1 MQKIQPHSFL
11 HVNLLNWEDAEH
23 LFRSLW
29 INFSFFTWEFLTLG
43 LSPFFS
49 FLLVLLYFC
58 LLICKHSVRIL
69 TIFVYANI
77 FPVFSFL
84 YVGSGG
90 EEEGWSNSSE
100 SYRILCLKT
109 QNWLFVSCTNTSL
122 IGWKKINYLLS
133 HYEACPDYSS
143 LNPALV
149 KY

>member
-1 MQKIQPHSFL
+1 MSTYWIERMLSIFSGPCGSILVSSLENFL
-11 HVNLLNWEDAEH
+11 PLDLAHFF
-23 LFRSLW
+23 LFYW
-29 INFSFFTWEFLTLG
+29 FCYI
-43 LSPFFS
+43 
-49 FLLVLLYFC
+49 FC

-77 FPVFSFL
+77 FPVFSFV